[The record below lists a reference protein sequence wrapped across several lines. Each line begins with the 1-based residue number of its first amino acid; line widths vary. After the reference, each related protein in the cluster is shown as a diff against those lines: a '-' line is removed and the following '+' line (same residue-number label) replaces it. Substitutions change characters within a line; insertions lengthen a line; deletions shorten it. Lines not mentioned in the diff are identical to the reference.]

1 MNAKRIKI
9 KCIVA
14 CFIIALVMLGC
25 SNTPTARKPIADTG
39 STVTIQIASN
49 GKVLMAKTYALHNT
63 MDKYIMAG
71 DTIGIQNMVLAGD
84 AFAVSSGAQA
94 LVITKRLTKCEVRIQ
109 SGTNAGASGWVSS
122 QYVKA
127 I

>member
-1 MNAKRIKI
+1 MNVKRLKI

-14 CFIIALVMLGC
+14 CFIIALVMMGC
-25 SNTPTARKPIADTG
+25 SNTPTARRSIADTG
-39 STVTIQIASN
+39 STVTIQIASG

-84 AFAVSSGAQA
+84 AFLVESGSTA
-94 LVITKRLTKCEVRIQ
+94 LVLRKDLTRYDVRIQ
-109 SGTNAGASGWVSS
+109 SGSKMGESGWVSS
-122 QYVKA
+122 WYVKA